1 MNHLSSTAARSSLRF
16 PMNAI
21 AKGDNT
27 SSMPRENLPFTV
39 RLVQDDQ
46 ALTKAVQIRHHAYM
60 RHVPEFAETLALPER
75 TDHERGVIVLLA
87 ESKLDG
93 DPLGTMRIQTNAFEP
108 LSLEQSVELPLHLR
122 HASLAEATR
131 LGVTG
136 KSTGRLVKTA
146 LFKAFYQYCMLNGIE
161 YMVIAGRSPIDRQY
175 ERLMFEDVYPG
186 LGYIPLRHANNMP
199 HRVMSFNVKT
209 AYSRWAA
216 ANHPLLDF
224 VCHTHHPD
232 INVSL
237 QNLPLPGFVGR
248 SPFFTSVAVDFA

>member
-1 MNHLSSTAARSSLRF
+1 MNQFSSTAARSSIRF

-21 AKGDNT
+21 AKGADT
-27 SSMPRENLPFTV
+27 SSMPTENLLFTV
-39 RLVQDDQ
+39 RLVQNDQ
-46 ALTKAVQIRHHAYM
+46 ALSKAVQIRHNAYM

-75 TDHERGVIVLLA
+75 TDRERGVIVLLA

-93 DPLGTMRIQTNAFEP
+93 EPLGTMRIQTNEFEP

-175 ERLMFEDVYPG
+175 DRLMFEDVYPG

-199 HRVMSFNVKT
+199 HRIMSFHVAT
-209 AYSRWAA
+209 AYSRWESV
-216 ANHPLLDF
+216 NHPLLNF

-232 INVSL
+232 INVSTE
-237 QNLPLPGFVGR
+237 NLTPQGFVGR
-248 SPFFTSVAVDFA
+248 SSFSTPVAVNFA